1 MYDYITYW
9 YVYDKC
15 YNQKCRVS
23 ALERETVSD
32 NVLEQPTSTL
42 RLQHKFHLINGR
54 NNLLILQPSQ
64 QWDYGLD
71 MW

>member
-15 YNQKCRVS
+15 YNEKCRVS

-42 RLQHKFHLINGR
+42 RLQHKFHLIC
-54 NNLLILQPSQ
+54 
-64 QWDYGLD
+64 
-71 MW
+71 